1 MVIVI
6 ASLVIGTL
14 CLFMGYK
21 LLMRGVYSE
30 LDTKA
35 VWGDSSLLIKRSAPG
50 AIFALFGATM
60 VIVGLVHSTRLRHRE
75 APSAPEE
82 TRMEQIEPLKES
94 TPAPMPR
101 RKQAR
106 EDKNRQH
113 TAPQQAPQPGSTTPE
128 RDASPADANPP
139 PQPKVWKPGRA

>member
-30 LDTKA
+30 SDTKA
-35 VWGDSSLLIKRSAPG
+35 VSGDSSLLKRSAPG
-50 AIFALFGATM
+50 AVFALFGATM

-75 APSAPEE
+75 APPAPEQ
-82 TRMEQIEPLKES
+82 TRTEEIEPLKES
-94 TPAPMPR
+94 APPPTPR
-101 RKQAR
+101 RKPAR
-106 EDKNRQH
+106 EDKSRQH
-113 TAPQQAPQPGSTTPE
+113 TAPQQAPQPGSTTQE
-128 RDASPADANPP
+128 REASPADVNPP